1 MSAVHLG
8 KVLRAEADKIAD
20 VRNELRESDAER
32 DERLAR
38 QLNEAAELVRV
49 LARLVEGMSVHA
61 AFGAPGD
68 FGYDTP
74 IGSALNHYYSQK
86 QTEERVP

>member
-8 KVLRAEADKIAD
+8 KVLRAEADKISN
-20 VRNELRESDAER
+20 VRLDLRDREVER
-32 DERLAR
+32 DEQLAR
-38 QLNEAAELVRV
+38 NLDNAAELVRV
-49 LARLVEGMSVHA
+49 LARLVEGMSVPA

-74 IGSALNHYYSQK
+74 IGSALHHFYSTRQA
-86 QTEERVP
+86 EERK